1 MRKYKSGKNTIINL
15 HLTKI
20 MKRGLFLLLVLFL
33 IISENVESQKNDKKD
48 VVSGFVTDVNNQ
60 PVAGAMILIDRQ
72 QTGVFTNKK
81 GFYSIKIYPDARM
94 IGAYSEKK
102 GSAEAPIDGSRKA
115 DIVLY
120 GPFTIQGFVPEDI
133 EGNEMINVGYGK
145 IRKKDLTTS
154 TVQIKG
160 GENKYDSYT
169 NIYDMIRGEVP
180 GVQVMGSQIII
191 RGINSINSGTGPL
204 FVVDGMV
211 VSSVDAI
218 SPRDVK
224 TISVLKGSDAAIYGT
239 RGAGGVILIEL
250 RGAGNR

>member
-1 MRKYKSGKNTIINL
+1 
-15 HLTKI
+15 
-20 MKRGLFLLLVLFL
+20 MKRGFILIVVLVL
-33 IISENVESQKNDKKD
+33 IISENVESQKNNKNDI
-48 VVSGFVTDVNNQ
+48 VSGFVTDANNL
-60 PVAGAMILIDRQ
+60 PVAGAMILMDRQ
-72 QTGVFTNKK
+72 QTGVVTNKK
-81 GFYSIKIYPDARM
+81 GFYRVKVHPGASM
-94 IGAYSEKK
+94 IGAYSKSK
-102 GSAEAPIDGSRKA
+102 GSAEAAIDGSLKA

-145 IRKKDLTTS
+145 VRKKDLTTS
-154 TVQIKG
+154 TVQING
-160 GENKYDSYT
+160 GENKYDSYSS
-169 NIYDMIRGEVP
+169 IYDMIRGEIP

-204 FVVDGMV
+204 FVVDGVV

-250 RGAGNR
+250 RGAVNR